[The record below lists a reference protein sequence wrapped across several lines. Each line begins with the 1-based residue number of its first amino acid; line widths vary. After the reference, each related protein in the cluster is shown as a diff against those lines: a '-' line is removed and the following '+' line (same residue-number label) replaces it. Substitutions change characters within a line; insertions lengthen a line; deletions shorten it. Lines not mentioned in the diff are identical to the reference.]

1 MEIEVTESGRH
12 GAPQSESGS
21 PSNRAAMGRRA
32 LLGAGIGGAALSLL
46 PFLSGS
52 AGATPPEE
60 ATTTTA
66 PPLRPTTADA
76 EMLGQLQSLEL
87 TATALYTEAV
97 NVGGWSDEQA
107 ALVTFILEAH
117 RAYGQSLSGLLGR
130 DAPGRRNDEL
140 FDAWRDD
147 FTGAADQVLAAA
159 YDLESALVATHT
171 EVLAS
176 LEGTNGAARIS
187 SMLINEAR
195 FCTALADLNGST
207 DNSELLVDEEADS
220 LVAQG

>member
-12 GAPQSESGS
+12 GAPQPESGS
-21 PSNRAAMGRRA
+21 TSNRAAMGRRA

-60 ATTTTA
+60 AATTTA
-66 PPLRPTTADA
+66 PPRRPTTADA
-76 EMLGQLQSLEL
+76 EMLGQLQALEL
-87 TATALYTEAV
+87 TAQALYTEAV

-107 ALVTFILEAH
+107 ALVSFILEAH

-140 FDAWRDD
+140 FDAWRAD
-147 FTGAADQVLAAA
+147 FTGAPDQVLAAA

-176 LEGTNGAARIS
+176 LEGTNGAASIS

-207 DNSELLVDEEADS
+207 DNSELLVDDEADS
-220 LVAQG
+220 LVGQG